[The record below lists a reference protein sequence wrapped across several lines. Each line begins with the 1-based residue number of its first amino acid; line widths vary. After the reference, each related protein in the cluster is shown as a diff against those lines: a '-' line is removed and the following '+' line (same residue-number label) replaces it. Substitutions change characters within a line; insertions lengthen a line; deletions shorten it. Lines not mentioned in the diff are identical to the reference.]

1 MEYRR
6 SVIDKGVI
14 SLSDDLV
21 ITSGYTFDQF
31 RATRYYKGQKPERV
45 FWLDEKFMFQGH
57 SFMVSL
63 FFRSGVIYML
73 SLLCCDLEFA
83 MEEEKKR
90 KEFHDEILQSWGIER
105 SDQEWG
111 YVESVYDARSN
122 ISSINIGFQ
131 ESEALRLRKDL
142 KKLMMQGS
150 A

>member
-122 ISSINIGFQ
+122 ISSIDLVFSLNIDTDG
-131 ESEALRLRKDL
+131 D
-142 KKLMMQGS
+142 
-150 A
+150 

>member
-1 MEYRR
+1 MENWK
-6 SVIDKGVI
+6 SVINKGVI

-45 FWLDEKFMFQGH
+45 FWLDEKYMFQGH

-73 SLLCCDLEFA
+73 SLLCCDLEFG

-90 KEFHDEILQSWGIER
+90 KELHDEILQSWGIER

-122 ISSINIGFQ
+122 ISSINIVY
-131 ESEALRLRKDL
+131 K
-142 KKLMMQGS
+142 M
-150 A
+150 